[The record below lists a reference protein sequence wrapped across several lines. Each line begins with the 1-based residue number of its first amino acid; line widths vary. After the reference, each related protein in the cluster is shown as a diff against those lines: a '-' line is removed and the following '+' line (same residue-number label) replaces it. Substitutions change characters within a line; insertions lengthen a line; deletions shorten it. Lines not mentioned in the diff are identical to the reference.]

1 MRDNTDKAPA
11 TVVTELLAY
20 LNASYKNVAGQNL
33 LGQDLSDN
41 VALSVL
47 QHPLQPF
54 SKRYFDQSDQK
65 LHNFKPLWF
74 EAASTERKNVTFI
87 DGAESR
93 PLSESTTP
101 TNMALEEPSGRV
113 AVGQLTDYF
122 IRPSQHYLLEQL
134 QVRPAYAEDDLQDTE
149 QFDLNGLEQWSVDQ
163 SVLEYGRVMPKTE
176 VKRTLDARGLLPQGC
191 LLYTSPSPR
200 DKRQSRMPSSA

>member
-1 MRDNTDKAPA
+1 MTAIFFLKRFYLLFLETLLSAREVFYLSYVGKDVRDNTDKAPA

-20 LNASYKNVAGQNL
+20 LNASYKNVTGHNLAGQNL
-33 LGQDLSDN
+33 AGQNL
-41 VALSVL
+41 AG
-47 QHPLQPF
+47 HR
-54 SKRYFDQSDQK
+54 RYFDQSDQK

-87 DGAESR
+87 DRAESR
-93 PLSESTTP
+93 SLSESTTP
-101 TNMALEEPSGRV
+101 SDMALEEPSGRV

-149 QFDLNGLEQWSVDQ
+149 EDCCRRVCSVT
-163 SVLEYGRVMPKTE
+163 SILKKVIRVL
-176 VKRTLDARGLLPQGC
+176 
-191 LLYTSPSPR
+191 SPSTR
-200 DKRQSRMPSSA
+200 GY